1 MASYWSQQPN
11 GLYCRWS
18 TCVDALT
25 DWNRDLA
32 QAINMSLG
40 YLPTIPSVPA
50 PSQELL
56 DQRRSTFISRLKPFS
71 RIKEDFYPCTH
82 TLEEFQEILKEMG
95 DKTGLSEQQLK
106 KCREMEEE
114 MKRDEDEEEEEP
126 KRNTDEEKP
135 KRDADKKGK
144 MVREQQHEIISHTS
158 VGNLSSVQTVDLIQE
173 LLYRFQGLTEA
184 DIVTNTPKT
193 NPTLEFDKCH
203 MDGKEWWTFKFCTK
217 DALKPGTTYNKYGT
231 ELEISDR
238 PRV

>member
-1 MASYWSQQPN
+1 MASYWAQQPN

-25 DWNRDLA
+25 DWNRDLE

-40 YLPTIPSVPA
+40 YLPNIPSVPA

-56 DQRRSTFISRLKPFS
+56 DQRRNTFITRLKPFS

-95 DKTGLSEQQLK
+95 DKTGLSEEKLK
-106 KCREMEEE
+106 KIRETEEE
-114 MKRDEDEEEEEP
+114 LKRDAEEEE
-126 KRNTDEEKP
+126 KRV
-135 KRDADKKGK
+135 
-144 MVREQQHEIISHTS
+144 MEQQREIISHTS
-158 VGNLSSVQTVDLIQE
+158 VGNLSGVQTVDLIQE

-203 MDGKEWWTFKFCTK
+203 KDGKEWWTFKFCTK